1 MVAAT
6 KAATDRFRELWN
18 QNKLADLIAE
28 IYTDQSV
35 LIPPNHDVI
44 RGRSAIQEYLQEARD
59 LAGEYSKGDVKYQIT
74 ASETMVSLFGEY
86 AFRNGT
92 MRFNA
97 HEVYQRQPDGSVRNV
112 VDMFGYR

>member
-6 KAATDRFRELWN
+6 RAATDRFRELWN
-18 QNKLADLIAE
+18 HNQLADLVAE
-28 IYTDQSV
+28 VYTDQSV
-35 LIPPNHDVI
+35 LIPPNHEVI
-44 RGRSAIQEYLQEARD
+44 RGRAAIQAYLQEARD
-59 LAGEYSKGDVKYQIT
+59 LAGEYSESDVRYQIT
-74 ASETMVSLFGEY
+74 ASETMVSLVGDY